1 MNEKYKLG
9 EKIKKRRIELG
20 LTQKAL
26 CGEYIT
32 RNMLSLIESD
42 SANPSI
48 DTLIYLSE
56 KLEIPLSFLFSDDAD
71 LIIYK
76 KAERI
81 GKIRE
86 LFSKGDYEYCL
97 ELISSLSFTDD
108 ELDCIH
114 AYSAFKLGK
123 KALCDGKLVSAVNFL
138 NEALELSEKT
148 VYPTEE
154 IKTVAPLYLACATNI
169 QSPLLEL
176 DQDEYERMHAS
187 SYDYEFY
194 KYISVDTEYEYQTK
208 LFRDHVRAKVYM
220 KKYMYTDAISILRT
234 LEDQKNSDYNAY
246 AFFSIYSDLES
257 AYRQIG
263 DFENAYRYSSKRM
276 SLMSAFKS

>member
-1 MNEKYKLG
+1 MNGKYKLG
-9 EKIKKRRIELG
+9 EKIKKRRLELG

-26 CGEYIT
+26 CADRIT

-56 KLEIPLSFLFSDDAD
+56 RLEIPLSLLFSDDGD
-71 LIIYK
+71 LIIFE
-76 KAERI
+76 KAKQI
-81 GKIRE
+81 DKIRE
-86 LFSKGDYEYCL
+86 LFSRGDYGYCYD
-97 ELISSLSFTDD
+97 LIVALPFTDD
-108 ELDCIH
+108 ELDYIR
-114 AYSAFKLGK
+114 AYSAYELGK
-123 KALCDGKLVSAVNFL
+123 RALLDGKLVSAVNIL
-138 NEALELSEKT
+138 REALELTEKT
-148 VYPTEE
+148 VYPTKE
-154 IKTVAPLYLACATNI
+154 IKTVAPLYLACAMNI

-208 LFRDHVRAKVYM
+208 LFRDHIRAKVYL

-234 LEDQKNSDYNAY
+234 LEEQKNSDYNAY
-246 AFFSIYSDLES
+246 AFFSIYTDLES